1 MKIKVVCACG
11 EEVLKK
17 EYLKLLWDMQE
28 AGIIRE
34 IGPDTFE
41 IVRSAETKRWKPF
54 DKETFY

>member
-34 IGPDTFE
+34 IHYRTDF
-41 IVRSAETKRWKPF
+41 
-54 DKETFY
+54 